1 MRAVVLLALL
11 AGCETDRLDALEEE
25 VFDAPRLTLH
35 FTEFVCTEAV
45 PDDTVLASVGPEAGA
60 ISVMVCQ
67 AALDPAP
74 CQPWGGWSLTT
85 GGDVIGE
92 CPCWPDCWV
101 RFDWITME

>member
-11 AGCETDRLDALEEE
+11 TACEAERLDALEEE

-35 FTEFVCTEAV
+35 FTEYVCEEQMQ
-45 PDDTVLASVGPEAGA
+45 DDTVLASVGPEAGA
-60 ISVMVCQ
+60 ISVMLCQ

-74 CQPWGGWSLTT
+74 CSPLAGWSLTR

-92 CPCWPDCWV
+92 CPCCPSL
-101 RFDWITME
+101 TPGA